1 MRVLGRQ
8 YISVF
13 VVAPVIVLVISVY
26 KLLSQT
32 VPGELAFNTNG
43 TAAAE
48 LKVIKSTKRTSGT
61 IWDLL
66 NDRICLM
73 LYREIK
79 YKSETIRFDYL

>member
-13 VVAPVIVLVISVY
+13 TVVPVIVLVISVY
-26 KLLSQT
+26 KELSQD
-32 VPGELAFNTNG
+32 PPELAFVTN
-43 TAAAE
+43 AVDE
-48 LKVIKSTKRTSGT
+48 LKVIRSPKRTSET

-73 LYREIK
+73 LYREIN

>member
-48 LKVIKSTKRTSGT
+48 LKVIKSTKRTSET